1 MHDHNDP
8 HIICIFFL
16 AKATAFGNISM
27 AEKGFASMTLAQSPN

>member
-1 MHDHNDP
+1 
-8 HIICIFFL
+8 L